1 MPAHCLSC
9 VGHTCKLGGIEQRLR
24 NRKKELYGPD
34 LKVRSWASNEL
45 QFVDDQLSLLEPM
58 VKETQSLLND
68 ISHVQKQLSKRFG
81 EADILKSER
90 KSKARRAIEHKSKM
104 KKQRK
109 IKDAKTIE
117 VSSSD
122 SDSVTF
128 RG

>member
-9 VGHTCKLGGIEQRLR
+9 VSHTCKLGGIEQRLR

-68 ISHVQKQLSKRFG
+68 V
-81 EADILKSER
+81 
-90 KSKARRAIEHKSKM
+90 
-104 KKQRK
+104 
-109 IKDAKTIE
+109 
-117 VSSSD
+117 
-122 SDSVTF
+122 
-128 RG
+128 